1 MRFVKKWEKK
11 KNESGIKRKNGFD
24 EKIKEMTIG
33 GKEIFFLLFFRQ
45 KGKEKNK
52 YIYINTCIYIYI

>member
-11 KNESGIKRKNGFD
+11 KYESGIKRKNGFD

-52 YIYINTCIYIYI
+52 YIYI